1 MSRLL
6 FACSVTLLLSLAI
19 TPVQAGKLYKIVD
32 KDGNV
37 TFSQFPPQPQEQQ
50 DMQVD
55 TVSLSTSSSTH
66 LSRNGKTLRCGSI
79 ELPKV
84 DKTDPVKMLELEELR
99 AEWQQE
105 LESDTDLRDVT
116 WRMQLS
122 RYNIRRDPAESGQVK
137 RDLECAIK
145 WVDSQKGDV
154 AEARQQLQE
163 RSRSLDQR
171 ITKLKAERDRKC
183 GTEPYRNPNEPATMN
198 QWQRWRECYYDNS
211 EALYELESEAQSLK
225 AHR

>member
-1 MSRLL
+1 MRRLL
-6 FACSVTLLLSLAI
+6 FVCSATLLLSLAI

-55 TVSLSTSSSTH
+55 TVSLSSTSSTH

-99 AEWQQE
+99 TEWQKE

-183 GTEPYRNPNEPATMN
+183 GSEPYRNPNEPATMN

-211 EALYELESEAQSLK
+211 
-225 AHR
+225 

>member
-1 MSRLL
+1 
-6 FACSVTLLLSLAI
+6 
-19 TPVQAGKLYKIVD
+19 
-32 KDGNV
+32 
-37 TFSQFPPQPQEQQ
+37 
-50 DMQVD
+50 
-55 TVSLSTSSSTH
+55 
-66 LSRNGKTLRCGSI
+66 
-79 ELPKV
+79 
-84 DKTDPVKMLELEELR
+84 
-99 AEWQQE
+99 EWQQE

-211 EALYELESEAQSLK
+211 E
-225 AHR
+225 